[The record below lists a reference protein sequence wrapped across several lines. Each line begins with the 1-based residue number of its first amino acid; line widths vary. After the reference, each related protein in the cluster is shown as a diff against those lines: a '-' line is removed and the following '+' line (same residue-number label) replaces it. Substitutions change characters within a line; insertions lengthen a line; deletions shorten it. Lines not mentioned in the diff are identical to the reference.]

1 MKYEKPEMRMF
12 EFEVEDIITTS
23 SNTTTTTTAPTTTTP
38 VNVCDGN
45 FDIFVL

>member
-12 EFEVEDIITTS
+12 EFEIEDIITTS

-38 VNVCDGN
+38 VNIYDGN

>member
-38 VNVCDGN
+38 VNVYDGN